1 MSAIEIFVALLTV
14 SDTLVLLSLGEST
27 ELLHQVLCPTL
38 PYVVINGACRRLRA
52 ALLPGLNAGEQAQ
65 TKSY

>member
-27 ELLHQVLCPTL
+27 EPLHQVLCPTL
-38 PYVVINGACRRLRA
+38 PYVVINGACRTLRA